1 MWDEAQ
7 DAFVCSSGHLT
18 QAPATVKGVIAAM
31 DTVSTHRMRDTQA
44 ELEERYLVE
53 PGEPQI
59 LIVSDENDFNVAEV
73 SRNLCAN
80 AAFVHTMVQSIQGGE
95 PYTPME
101 YLVMAHT
108 MEVLWVGLLQRCQF
122 WNTEVSVN
130 PTRRAKTTS
139 PSSESASTSES
150 GTTSS
155 SSSET
160 IDTSPPSTH
169 VLVP

>member
-7 DAFVCSSGHLT
+7 DAFVCPSGHLT
-18 QAPATVKGVIAAM
+18 SAEFTVKGVIAAM

-44 ELEERYLVE
+44 ELEERYLVG
-53 PGEPQI
+53 PGEPQT

-73 SRNLCAN
+73 SQNLCAN

-108 MEVLWVGLLQRCQF
+108 MEVLWVGLLQRCQL
-122 WNTEVSVN
+122 WNAEVRTN
-130 PTRRAKTTS
+130 PTRRAKITS
-139 PSSESASTSES
+139 PSSESALTSES
-150 GTTSS
+150 ATISS
-155 SSSET
+155 SSRET
-160 IDTSPPSTH
+160 TDTSPPSTP